1 MKVILTEKIPALGN
15 VGEVVTVT
23 PGYARNFLVPQKK
36 AVVVDEAS
44 MGALKGQRRALSRKV
59 QEEKDLAVEVKTKLD
74 GVTLEFIRRVGANGK
89 LFGSVTTSEL
99 AKELLKRG
107 IEVERRN
114 LHLDI
119 PIKTTG
125 TCSKQ
130 RAKLFSDIETDFS
143 VKVEMD
149 PVQAEEIKKRQ
160 LLAAKKKEEAPVE
173 VKKAEENAEAS
184 AVPIAGNERRREVD
198 GGKRTRSCGGN
209 MR

>member
-15 VGEVVTVT
+15 VGEVVTVS

-36 AVVVDEAS
+36 AVVVDESS
-44 MGALKGQRRALSRKV
+44 MGVLRGQRRALGKKV
-59 QEEKDLAVEVKTKLD
+59 QAEKDLAVEVKTKLD

-99 AKELLKRG
+99 AKELLKMG

-114 LHLDI
+114 LHLDV

-125 TCSKQ
+125 MFKA
-130 RAKLFSDIETDFS
+130 RAKLFSEIETDFS

-149 PVQAEEIKKRQ
+149 PAQAEEIKKRQ
-160 LLAAKKKEEAPVE
+160 LLAAKKKEEGAVE
-173 VKKAEENAEAS
+173 KPKEEVPEAS
-184 AVPIAGNERRREVD
+184 AIPIPEMSEEEKLRREAD
-198 GGKRTRSCGGN
+198 SILRG
-209 MR
+209 